1 MGIVGIN
8 IFIDKNIWGG
18 GKIKKAVPSWKQAK
32 SVAIKQIKSPR
43 EEKSMSKNF
52 KRLIGVLMVAAMI
65 SAMAV
70 ACSSKDE
77 AAGADDSKTE
87 TTVAEENEKD
97 DEQEDANRPPEEEAA
112 EAVESEREV
121 LTEEDV
127 EALKASIKNAVLE
140 EYIKPNGIDPA
151 SFSWPGDGS
160 DVWLYFDQLKMLYS
174 GEKFMGGAPDVEVT
188 FTDSPEKSIMDATY
202 NGFVK
207 WHESSGVNNYK
218 FFENA
223 ISMMSVE
230 WFNSI
235 DITAE

>member
-1 MGIVGIN
+1 MGIN

-32 SVAIKQIKSPR
+32 SVAIKQIKSLR

-70 ACSSKDE
+70 ACSGKDE

-87 TTVAEENEKD
+87 TVTEEDEKD
-97 DEQEDANRPPEEEAA
+97 DEQEDANRPPDEEEVA
-112 EAVESEREV
+112 EAVEPEREA

-140 EYIKPNGIDPA
+140 EYIKPNGVDPA
-151 SFSWPGDGS
+151 NFSWPASTS
-160 DVWLYFDQLKMLYS
+160 DVWWYFDKLLILYH
-174 GEKFMGGAPDVEVT
+174 GEKFMGGAPDVELT
-188 FTDSPEKSIMDATY
+188 YPEGSEKSIIDATY
-202 NGFVK
+202 NGFIK
-207 WHESSGVNNYK
+207 WHESTGVSNENYYG
-218 FFENA
+218 NA
-223 ISMMSVE
+223 LSVMTTE
-230 WFNSI
+230 WIISI

>member
-1 MGIVGIN
+1 
-8 IFIDKNIWGG
+8 
-18 GKIKKAVPSWKQAK
+18 
-32 SVAIKQIKSPR
+32 
-43 EEKSMSKNF
+43 MSKNF
-52 KRLIGVLMVAAMI
+52 KRLIGVLVVVAMI
-65 SAMAV
+65 SAMAL

-77 AAGADDSKTE
+77 IAEADDSKTE

-97 DEQEDANRPPEEEAA
+97 DEQEDANRPPDEEEVA
-112 EAVESEREV
+112 EAVEPEREA

-127 EALKASIKNAVLE
+127 EALKTSIKNAVLE
-140 EYIKPNGIDPA
+140 EYIEPNGIDSA